1 MGRRQLTGVPDGAT
15 AVDTTNDT
23 LITQS
28 PANAESTA
36 TLETEVR
43 PSWWFVV
50 SGSTVGNR

>member
-1 MGRRQLTGVPDGAT
+1 MGRWQLTGVPDGAT